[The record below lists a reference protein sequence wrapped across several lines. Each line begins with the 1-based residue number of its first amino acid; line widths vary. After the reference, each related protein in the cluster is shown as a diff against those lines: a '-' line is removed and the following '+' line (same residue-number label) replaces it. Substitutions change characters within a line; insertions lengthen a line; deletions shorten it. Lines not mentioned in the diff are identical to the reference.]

1 MAKVDGM
8 PGPLVGPTFKKPVPM
23 NPPLTAFDPAYLKR
37 KAELPEQIFRLKNG
51 KQFSYFSEGN
61 SEDKVVVFFPG
72 AGIGKWMFVPREPIP
87 GVFLVVIDNM
97 GHGNSSPLEKIPV
110 FSEDVEEI
118 KELLD
123 ELKIDKFY
131 VAGHSCGGIHASQVA
146 VGMADR
152 VLGCA
157 MIGSPCDVCHPSLS
171 KAEAKKLDKESG
183 RSINSQGCFGGC
195 IRSMM
200 SGVYYFPDKTK
211 DFGFAGHSYGGY
223 GYYKGKAT
231 GGAPLEMDSDH
242 FFISKMLDGELHG
255 TNTKN
260 GLLLEMQGI
269 FSPWSF
275 DVADIK
281 CPTFIYNEGQGEV
294 HPDMA
299 RRNYELIPNSQLCI
313 FKMHGHCSIVMECEK
328 IIVGLVE
335 GKLIESSYENSNP
348 FSVDKAMPNCI
359 IMKKEQQ

>member
-1 MAKVDGM
+1 M
-8 PGPLVGPTFKKPVPM
+8 
-23 NPPLTAFDPAYLKR
+23 
-37 KAELPEQIFRLKNG
+37 
-51 KQFSYFSEGN
+51 
-61 SEDKVVVFFPG
+61 
-72 AGIGKWMFVPREPIP
+72 
-87 GVFLVVIDNM
+87 
-97 GHGNSSPLEKIPV
+97 
-110 FSEDVEEI
+110 
-118 KELLD
+118 
-123 ELKIDKFY
+123 
-131 VAGHSCGGIHASQVA
+131 
-146 VGMADR
+146 
-152 VLGCA
+152 
-157 MIGSPCDVCHPSLS
+157 
-171 KAEAKKLDKESG
+171 
-183 RSINSQGCFGGC
+183 
-195 IRSMM
+195 
-200 SGVYYFPDKTK
+200 
-211 DFGFAGHSYGGY
+211 
-223 GYYKGKAT
+223 
-231 GGAPLEMDSDH
+231 EMDSDH

-313 FKMHGHCSIVMECEK
+313 FKMHGHCSIVMEYEK